1 MLTHWAFSNG
11 WEPSPIS
18 ANSQVPQT
26 FSLSGI
32 GVLHCF
38 EDIFVKCGD
47 FRAGFT
53 SRLKLLDP
61 EPGVVGMREG
71 NTVSD
76 VARGTRYI
84 VNMKSRSRL
93 FCEHTVMGHAVGNDP
108 SGCFCEVDDV

>member
-38 EDIFVKCGD
+38 EDVFVKCGD

-76 VARGTRYI
+76 VARGHKVYRKYE
-84 VNMKSRSRL
+84 VPLSPVLRAYRNGSRR
-93 FCEHTVMGHAVGNDP
+93 
-108 SGCFCEVDDV
+108 